1 MGGADGE
8 KESHERGGEGCL
20 YGRCEIDGGKSNKG
34 EKRHIVSGSTHGP
47 TDQMLLLTHQKAL
60 PATVFYFLLDLDN
73 TDPSCFLLDCLVWMS
88 WS

>member
-47 TDQMLLLTHQKAL
+47 TD
-60 PATVFYFLLDLDN
+60 
-73 TDPSCFLLDCLVWMS
+73 
-88 WS
+88 